1 VGKFEAKAAR
11 FRERA
16 TVLLKEA
23 ETAETAAGREAYGKL
38 AALWLSLAD
47 AIEAGSLSEDHT
59 DS

>member
-16 TVLLKEA
+16 RVLLREG
-23 ETAETAAGREAYGKL
+23 ETAETAAGREAYAKL
-38 AALWLSLAD
+38 AAVWLSLAD
-47 AIEAGSLSEDHT
+47 AIEAGSFSEDPT